1 MIVQSASIELRR
13 STWVEIDLEALAQ
26 NVRQL
31 RNLVGPIVNFYAVC
45 KGDAYGVGIEA
56 FARTAIAAGADA
68 LATSDP
74 SDLSRIRSAGVHA
87 PVLVYPA
94 TTPDQAAEL
103 AALGAIVSLHDLPS
117 VHAFVALGQP
127 IEVFVKLDCGFSRL
141 GLPREQWVEAFQI
154 LAGTTH
160 VRTVG
165 LYTHLGHNEDRERVQ
180 SQVATFC
187 EAAKQ
192 ATVVGLRD
200 LQRMVASSRI
210 AIGYP
215 EARFNAVNPG
225 RALYGILEPPWTA
238 RLTTRQVIV
247 AVKARVIQVK
257 TLAAG
262 TQVAYATRGTLEE
275 SRRIAVIPTGFADGL
290 PRLPEGGTVLVHG
303 RRAAVLG
310 FRSTEHTVIDVGEID
325 GVEVGDE
332 VVLLGRQGDE
342 EITAAELC
350 TETGIPLIELL
361 PRLGRGF
368 QRLYLS

>member
-1 MIVQSASIELRR
+1 M
-13 STWVEIDLEALAQ
+13 
-26 NVRQL
+26 
-31 RNLVGPIVNFYAVC
+31 
-45 KGDAYGVGIEA
+45 GIEA
-56 FARTAIAAGADA
+56 FARTAVAAGADA

-74 SDLSRIRSAGVHA
+74 ADLSRIRSAGVDA
-87 PVLVYPA
+87 PVLIYPA

-103 AALGAIVSLHDLPS
+103 AALGAIVSLHDLAS
-117 VHAFVALGQP
+117 VHAFVALRLP
-127 IEVFVKLDCGFSRL
+127 IQAFVKLDCGFGRL
-141 GLPREQWVEAFQI
+141 GLLREQWTEAFQI
-154 LAGTTH
+154 LAHTVH
-160 VRTVG
+160 IHTVG
-165 LYTHLGHNEDRERVQ
+165 LYTHIGDTEDRERVQ

-187 EAAKQ
+187 EAAEQ
-192 ATVVGLRD
+192 ATAVGLRD

-238 RLTTRQVIV
+238 RLATRQVIV
-247 AVKARVIQVK
+247 AAKARVIQVK

-262 TQVAYATRGTLEE
+262 AQVAYATRGALEE
-275 SRRIAVIPTGFADGL
+275 SRRIAVIPTGFAAGL

-310 FRSTEHTVIDVGEID
+310 YRSTEHTVIDVDEID

-350 TETGIPLIELL
+350 AETGIPLIELL